1 MPSVG
6 ADSIETLLSMRSSL
20 EGPPSPQFH
29 LPTSYPGLQ
38 THASPSLTAPDPLE
52 TYSCPNLN
60 SFLEV
65 GPLYSSLGSI
75 SGAGGQALDGLQAPS
90 ATPSWNDTQGQVLA
104 QALRNILL
112 LKNWS
117 LNTSGSEVT
126 AAPHPPSR
134 QVATLQPSAA
144 APSPGTGRSS
154 PRGGPHASA
163 EKIQRTVYV
172 SDLSQ
177 DLTEAAISAAFLS
190 CGSIVDCRICGDTQ
204 GPLRFAFI
212 EFCSV
217 EAAQKAVSRSG
228 QLVGN
233 CIVRVSPSKTAIVP
247 VSNTY
252 LPRSSSE
259 WEQVARTVYV
269 TNVDRRLER
278 EALRTFFSEACGPV
292 SRLRLLGDGH
302 HATKIA
308 FVEFFSRS
316 SAHQALTC
324 SGTMLGGSPL
334 RVSPSKTPLRTGS
347 GSSRSGRSSLS

>member
-1 MPSVG
+1 MRCGPAWWNLGPGITS
-6 ADSIETLLSMRSSL
+6 ADTPITDPM
-20 EGPPSPQFH
+20 
-29 LPTSYPGLQ
+29 TGLQ
-38 THASPSLTAPDPLE
+38 THASPSLTAPDHLE

-134 QVATLQPSAA
+134 QVRLRERNSAGEPGLHRHALRPPCHLTALSPFLFSSSQVATLQPSAA

-217 EAAQKAVSRSG
+217 EAAQKVRGCVRCRG
-228 QLVGN
+228 QGHAGCCAPLAPGQTWDGSIRR
-233 CIVRVSPSKTAIVP
+233 CAIPFIMPASTA
-247 VSNTY
+247 
-252 LPRSSSE
+252 LC
-259 WEQVARTVYV
+259 
-269 TNVDRRLER
+269 RR
-278 EALRTFFSEACGPV
+278 
-292 SRLRLLGDGH
+292 
-302 HATKIA
+302 
-308 FVEFFSRS
+308 
-316 SAHQALTC
+316 
-324 SGTMLGGSPL
+324 
-334 RVSPSKTPLRTGS
+334 
-347 GSSRSGRSSLS
+347 